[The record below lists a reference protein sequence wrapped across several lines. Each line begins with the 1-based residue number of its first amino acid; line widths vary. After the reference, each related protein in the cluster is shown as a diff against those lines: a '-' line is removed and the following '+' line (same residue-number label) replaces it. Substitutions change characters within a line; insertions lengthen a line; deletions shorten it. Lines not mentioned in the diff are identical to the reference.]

1 MKKNIVLSVENLH
14 VQLGKRMINKN
25 ISINVKEGEIVGI
38 IGPNGCG
45 KTTFFN
51 AISGFAPIDT
61 GLISINGEEVNNF
74 TPHQRARKGLSRG
87 FQNVGVFK
95 EMTLEENIIMAIEQ
109 AEQLPWYWMFSRQE
123 KKRVEKRV
131 DTILDDVDLLSHKQ
145 SLAGLLSGG
154 QLRLLEMAKLHALG
168 GSLVLID
175 EPTAGVSPVLRG
187 ELRNAIAQLAKKHG
201 RTILII
207 EHDLKF
213 LFDLVD
219 RVVVLVD
226 GKKYMEGKP
235 KEVQNDARLREV
247 YFGT

>member
-14 VQLGKRMINKN
+14 VQLGKRMINQD
-25 ISINVKEGEIVGI
+25 ISMDVKEGEIVGI

-61 GLISINGEEVNNF
+61 GLISINGEEVNNL

-131 DTILDDVDLLSHKQ
+131 DAILDGVDLLSHKQ
-145 SLAGLLSGG
+145 ALAGLLSGG

-187 ELRNAIAQLAKKHG
+187 ELQNAIAQLAKKHG

-235 KEVQNDARLREV
+235 KEVQGDARLREV

>member
-25 ISINVKEGEIVGI
+25 ISMDVKEGEIVGI

-61 GLISINGEEVNNF
+61 GLISINGEEVNNL

-131 DTILDDVDLLSHKQ
+131 DAILDDVDLLPHKQ

-201 RTILII
+201 RTIVII